1 MLHGEGSTR
10 LALRISQNHHQA
22 AAVKHVREISAVMII
37 LVLDTFLLLIDRQ
50 PCGIETRKDSKIAKM
65 T

>member
-37 LVLDTFLLLIDRQ
+37 LDTFLLLIDRQ